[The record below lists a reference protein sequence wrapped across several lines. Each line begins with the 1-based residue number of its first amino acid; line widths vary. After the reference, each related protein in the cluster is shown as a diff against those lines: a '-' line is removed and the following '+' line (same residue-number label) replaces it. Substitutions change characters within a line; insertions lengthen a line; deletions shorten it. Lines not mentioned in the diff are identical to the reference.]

1 MAAYFEHLEN
11 CTRGTSRDML
21 GYPGISLDLGITRDI
36 PTYPYKNWD
45 MFERKSYTWDIL
57 EKKNHI
63 LGYVFDLK
71 LYQGY
76 PRTSLLKQDKIRDN
90 PGSFFAAPGGLP
102 AAAGLRTPLGPGTID
117 LLASVLGL
125 RHGKP
130 PEALP
135 PSAKLPQPRVHLV
148 SVASP
153 PAVGCGCI
161 GGPMRESAG
170 FEMA

>member
-1 MAAYFEHLEN
+1 
-11 CTRGTSRDML
+11 
-21 GYPGISLDLGITRDI
+21 
-36 PTYPYKNWD
+36 

-57 EKKNHI
+57 EKKSHV

-76 PRTSLLKQDKIRDN
+76 PRISLLKQDQIRDN

-102 AAAGLRTPLGPGTID
+102 AAAGLHSSLGPGTDD
-117 LLASVLGL
+117 LLASILGL

-130 PEALP
+130 PETLP

-153 PAVGCGCI
+153 PTVRCGSI
-161 GGPMRESAG
+161 GGPMLKSVG
-170 FEMA
+170 FEMAQMVWYCGRGVAIKEQGK

>member
-1 MAAYFEHLEN
+1 
-11 CTRGTSRDML
+11 
-21 GYPGISLDLGITRDI
+21 
-36 PTYPYKNWD
+36 

-57 EKKNHI
+57 EKKSHV

-76 PRTSLLKQDKIRDN
+76 PRISLLKQDQIRDN

-102 AAAGLRTPLGPGTID
+102 AAAGLHSSLGPGTGD

-130 PEALP
+130 PETLRVA
-135 PSAKLPQPRVHLV
+135 PSLGQTATAARSPRKRCFPSGQVWLHWQPH
-148 SVASP
+148 
-153 PAVGCGCI
+153 
-161 GGPMRESAG
+161 AG
-170 FEMA
+170 KRWL

>member
-1 MAAYFEHLEN
+1 MVLRVANARALIIDLRRLCYLQLVQWIHLEN
-11 CTRGTSRDML
+11 RTGGTSRDML

-57 EKKNHI
+57 EKKSHV

-102 AAAGLRTPLGPGTID
+102 GPAAAGLHTQARWAP
-117 LLASVLGL
+117 
-125 RHGKP
+125 
-130 PEALP
+130 AL
-135 PSAKLPQPRVHLV
+135 
-148 SVASP
+148 
-153 PAVGCGCI
+153 
-161 GGPMRESAG
+161 
-170 FEMA
+170 